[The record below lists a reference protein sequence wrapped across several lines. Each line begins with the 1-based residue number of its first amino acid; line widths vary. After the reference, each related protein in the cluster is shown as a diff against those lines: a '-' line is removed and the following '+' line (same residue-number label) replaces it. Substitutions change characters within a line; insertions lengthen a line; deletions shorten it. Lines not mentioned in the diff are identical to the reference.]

1 MNVVDYDNAKE
12 ISKAIN
18 RYIKIKDW
26 VASTAYIVGQYVNND
41 GVLYKCTTANND
53 ATFNPTNWQKVA
65 GGGLDGWEPSTLYS
79 VDDVVIYNNKIY
91 QCNTTHTS
99 GATFLPDEAKWTEIS
114 ACITRIPNW
123 VANEDYVVGDL
134 VAYDAKI
141 YRCITAHTSGS
152 TFDSTEE
159 ANWEELSPTINE
171 ISLWAASTDYKVG
184 QLVIYNNKL
193 FRCTTAHTST
203 SSFDSDINNWQEISS
218 NEIGSWQPS
227 TTYKVG
233 EFVYKDGQI
242 YRCTTAHTSD
252 SSDFYTDITK
262 WELLDTKWRVEN
274 WTDNKYYAIG
284 DVVLYDNRLFKCI
297 TANTSSSDFATD
309 YDKWSAISSKLELW
323 KSSTYYSV
331 GDIVV
336 YNNKLYR
343 CKTGHTSTTTLSADI
358 ANWDLISSG
367 GIDNWKSNED
377 YSVNN
382 VVIYNNKIYQCRTAH
397 SAGSTFDYS
406 KWKEISSS
414 DIDLWASNFDY
425 IVGDIVIYDNQLY
438 RCVTAH
444 TSTSDFNDTIS
455 RWQVLDTKWQAKDWA
470 TNTYYLEGEVVLYD
484 NKPYRCTTTHTS
496 LGTFELD
503 KADWEPL
510 SANIREWVSGNTY
523 KVGDIVIY
531 DGDIW
536 KCVTSNNSVSFEK
549 DKWRQVNKCNIE
561 KWHGAPD
568 SNILALLHFDNSND
582 LYYNEYGDRFT
593 TGGRL
598 YYAYA
603 SGKFG
608 GCAYS
613 TSSYNTT
620 YGITSPSYTYSSN
633 SDVYTIEFWFMI
645 GDHSYSPLYDIWGSP
660 GRGIDTHT
668 WPASFFYGTS
678 YQTSSGFGSWSWN
691 HIAYVLTYDTVEL
704 YVNGTLLNTVP
715 RTAGEAVGF
724 NTAGSA
730 GNWNEQFYFDDFRVT
745 KGRVYNGNFTPPT
758 EPFQDPNYDGYKKD
772 DLVVYEDKI
781 YMALVYNN
789 DVQFDKSKWVEVSP
803 CVGIEEWASGSDYT
817 SGDVIIYNNNLY
829 KVVNDVISAT
839 DTPDNSNDYV
849 LLGGDSIKTWAGSKE
864 YSAGTIVLHQNI
876 LYRNA
881 NDIPS
886 SVTTFSRDDWTPLSP
901 VLEDWAS
908 SKEYKVGDFVIRNDI
923 LYECITDNNDA
934 TFNSAKWKPISKEG
948 INAWQSNKQYALYDL
963 VVEDEELYMCISPHT
978 SSSDFQ
984 TDLDAERWKLIGGGG
999 GSGGDWNQ
1007 VTKMNVVAPLDVDI
1021 NIPYT
1026 NTFKRPPVEVL
1037 KYEQGTT
1044 DITTNVLNFG
1054 VGDGSKFE
1062 VDGVTAKDSPLITFD
1077 GVAKPNH
1084 DILYPFGTPT
1094 QMVNKYYSESE
1105 EIDLDDFKVVGEV
1118 SLE

>member
-1 MNVVDYDNAKE
+1 MNVVDYDNAKD
-12 ISKAIN
+12 IAKAIN

-53 ATFNPTNWQKVA
+53 ATFNPTNWQKIT
-65 GGGLDGWEPSTLYS
+65 GGGLDEWEPSTLYS

-91 QCNTTHTS
+91 QCNTAHTS

-134 VAYDAKI
+134 VAHDAKI
-141 YRCITAHTSGS
+141 YRCTTAHTSGS

-159 ANWEELSPTINE
+159 AKWEELSPTINE
-171 ISLWAASTDYKVG
+171 ISLWDAATDYEVG
-184 QLVIYNNKL
+184 QLVIYDNKL

-203 SSFDSDINNWQEISS
+203 SSFISDINNWQEISS
-218 NEIGSWQPS
+218 NDIDSWQSSMP
-227 TTYKVG
+227 YRVG
-233 EFVYKDGQI
+233 DFVYKDGQI

-252 SSDFYTDITK
+252 SSNFYVDITN

-274 WTDNKYYAIG
+274 WASSKYYAIG

-297 TANTSSSDFATD
+297 TANTSSSDFSTD
-309 YDKWSAISSKLELW
+309 YNKWSAISSRLELW
-323 KSSTYYSV
+323 KTNTYYAV
-331 GDIVV
+331 GDMVI

-377 YSVNN
+377 YAVNN
-382 VVIYNNKIYQCRTAH
+382 VVIYNNKIYQCKTAH

-438 RCVTAH
+438 RCITAH
-444 TSTSDFNDTIS
+444 TSTSNFNDTIS
-455 RWQVLDTKWQAKDWA
+455 RWQILDTKWQAKDWV
-470 TNTYYLEGEVVLYD
+470 TNTYYLENEVVLYD
-484 NKPYRCTTTHTS
+484 NTPYRCATSHTS

-510 SANIREWVSGNTY
+510 SANIRQWVSGTTY
-523 KVGDIVIY
+523 KVGDTVIHSNELWRCNTATHNASFRETEW
-531 DGDIW
+531 DKISNCNISIW
-536 KCVTSNNSVSFEK
+536 K
-549 DKWRQVNKCNIE
+549 
-561 KWHGAPD
+561 GAPD
-568 SNILALLHFDNSND
+568 TNVLALLHFDDANAPQR
-582 LYYNEYGDRFT
+582 NEYGNDFT
-593 TGGRL
+593 VTTFAGNLAG
-598 YYAYA
+598 
-603 SGKFG
+603 GKFG
-608 GCAYS
+608 SSLDIRNSSRVNIVSPDYS
-613 TSSYNTT
+613 FEDED
-620 YGITSPSYTYSSN
+620 
-633 SDVYTIEFWFMI
+633 DVYTIEFWLYYSAHPVLFADNSGVIINNI
-645 GDHSYSPLYDIWGSP
+645 GQVISQVYSVKYFAGESYEMAA
-660 GRGIDTHT
+660 T
-668 WPASFFYGTS
+668 
-678 YQTSSGFGSWSWN
+678 GFGYSSWN
-691 HIAYVLTYDTVEL
+691 HMAYVITHDDFTF
-704 YVNGTLLNTVP
+704 YVNGVKISTITRNNSLPISLRMSDVGGIGPASMVDEVYIVKGAKYTSDFSVP
-715 RTAGEAVGF
+715 
-724 NTAGSA
+724 
-730 GNWNEQFYFDDFRVT
+730 T
-745 KGRVYNGNFTPPT
+745 KPYAN
-758 EPFQDPNYDGYKKD
+758 PNYIGYKKD
-772 DLVVYEDKI
+772 DLVVYDNKI
-781 YMALVYNN
+781 YRALVDNN
-789 DVQFDKSKWVEVSP
+789 DIVFTPSHWVEVSP

-817 SGDVIIYNNNLY
+817 SGTVILYNNNLY
-829 KVVNDVISAT
+829 KVINDVTSAT
-839 DTPDNSNDYV
+839 VTPDNSNDYV
-849 LLGGDSIKTWAGSKE
+849 LLGGDSIKTWEGSKE
-864 YSAGTIVLHQNI
+864 YSAGTIVLHQNR

-886 SVTTFSRDDWTPLSP
+886 SVTTFSRNDWTPLSP
-901 VLEDWAS
+901 VLEDWTS

-923 LYECITDNNDA
+923 IYECIIDNNDA

-1044 DITTNVLNFG
+1044 DIITNVLNFD

-1062 VDGVTAKDSPLITFD
+1062 VDGITAKDSPLITFD

-1105 EIDLDDFKVVGEV
+1105 EIDLDGFKVVSEV

>member
-1 MNVVDYDNAKE
+1 MNVVDYNNAKD
-12 ISKAIN
+12 IAKAIN

-26 VASTAYIVGQYVNND
+26 VASNAYIVGQYVNND

-65 GGGLDGWEPSTLYS
+65 GGGLDEWEPSTLYS

-91 QCNTTHTS
+91 QCNTAHTS

-134 VAYDAKI
+134 VAHDAKI
-141 YRCITAHTSGS
+141 YRCTTAHTSGS

-159 ANWEELSPTINE
+159 AKWEELSPTINE
-171 ISLWAASTDYKVG
+171 ISLWAAATDYEVG

-203 SSFDSDINNWQEISS
+203 SSFISDINNWQEISS
-218 NEIGSWQPS
+218 NDIDSWQSS
-227 TTYKVG
+227 TPYKVG
-233 EFVYKDGQI
+233 DFVYKDGQI

-252 SSDFYTDITK
+252 SSNFYTDITN
-262 WELLDTKWRVEN
+262 WELLDTKWRAEN
-274 WTDNKYYAIG
+274 WTASKYYAVG

-309 YDKWSAISSKLELW
+309 YNKWSAISSRLELW
-323 KSSTYYSV
+323 KTNTYYAV
-331 GDIVV
+331 GDMVI
-336 YNNKLYR
+336 YNNKLYI

-377 YSVNN
+377 YAVNN
-382 VVIYNNKIYQCRTAH
+382 VVIYNNKIYQCKTAH

-438 RCVTAH
+438 RCITAH
-444 TSTSDFNDTIS
+444 TSTSNFNDTIS
-455 RWQVLDTKWQAKDWA
+455 KWQVLDTKLQVKDWA
-470 TNTYYLEGEVVLYD
+470 TNTYYLAGDVVLYD
-484 NKPYRCTTTHTS
+484 NTPYRCTTTHTS

-503 KADWEPL
+503 KANWEPL
-510 SANIREWVSGNTY
+510 SANIREWVSETTY
-523 KVGDIVIY
+523 KVGDTVVY
-531 DGDIW
+531 EGDLYTCTVANNDIAFERAKW
-536 KCVTSNNSVSFEK
+536 K
-549 DKWRQVNKCNIE
+549 QVNKCNIE
-561 KWHGAPD
+561 MWHGASDP
-568 SNILALLHFDNSND
+568 NILALLHFDDIND
-582 LYYNEYGDRFT
+582 LYHNEYGNSFTGNPKFAQTSALFPGCNYSLDVGGHGGMTSPTYSFT
-593 TGGRL
+593 TGNEVYTLEYWFRNEAHWNMFNERILMPFFDG
-598 YYAYA
+598 
-603 SGKFG
+603 
-608 GCAYS
+608 YS
-613 TSSYNTT
+613 ALSMTSSLCIIRDPQGNQIGTFNEWQIIHIAQV
-620 YGITSPSYTYSSN
+620 ITGTEST
-633 SDVYTIEFWFMI
+633 
-645 GDHSYSPLYDIWGSP
+645 LYLN
-660 GRGIDTHT
+660 
-668 WPASFFYGTS
+668 GTS
-678 YQTSSGFGSWSWN
+678 LGTITRTTANADIQIGIADGSNVYYKATLDELKISNVARYTS
-691 HIAYVLTYDTVEL
+691 
-704 YVNGTLLNTVP
+704 
-715 RTAGEAVGF
+715 
-724 NTAGSA
+724 
-730 GNWNEQFYFDDFRVT
+730 
-745 KGRVYNGNFTPPT
+745 NFTPKREIFPN
-758 EPFQDPNYDGYKKD
+758 PNYDGYKYN

-781 YMALVYNN
+781 YMALVANN
-789 DVQFDKSKWVEVSP
+789 DVQFDKTKWVEVSP
-803 CVGIEEWASGSDYT
+803 CVGIEEWASGNDYT
-817 SGDVIIYNNNLY
+817 SGTVILYNNKIY
-829 KVVNDVISAT
+829 KVVNDVTSAT
-839 DTPDNSNDYV
+839 TTPDNSNDYV
-849 LLGGDSIKTWAGSKE
+849 LLGGDSIKTWEGSKE
-864 YSAGTIVLHQNI
+864 YPAGTIVLHQNR

-881 NDIPS
+881 NNISS
-886 SVTTFSRDDWTPLSP
+886 SVTTFSRNDWTPLSP
-901 VLEDWAS
+901 VLEDWTS

-1062 VDGVTAKDSPLITFD
+1062 VDSVTAKDSPLITFD

-1084 DILYPFGTPT
+1084 DILYPFGTTT

>member
-1 MNVVDYDNAKE
+1 MNVVDYDNAKD
-12 ISKAIN
+12 IAKAIN

-53 ATFNPTNWQKVA
+53 ATFNPTNWQKIT
-65 GGGLDGWEPSTLYS
+65 GGGLDEWEPSILYS

-91 QCNTTHTS
+91 QCNTAHTS

-134 VAYDAKI
+134 VAHDAKI
-141 YRCITAHTSGS
+141 YRCTTAHTSGS

-159 ANWEELSPTINE
+159 AKWEELSPTINE
-171 ISLWAASTDYKVG
+171 ISLWAAATDYEVG

-218 NEIGSWQPS
+218 NEIDSWQPS

-252 SSDFYTDITK
+252 SSNFYVDITN
-262 WELLDTKWRVEN
+262 WELLDTKWRAEN
-274 WTDNKYYAIG
+274 WASSKYYAIG

-323 KSSTYYSV
+323 KMSTYYTV

-377 YSVNN
+377 YAVNN
-382 VVIYNNKIYQCRTAH
+382 VVIYNNKIYQCKTAH

-438 RCVTAH
+438 RCITAH
-444 TSTSDFNDTIS
+444 TSTSNFNDTIS
-455 RWQVLDTKWQAKDWA
+455 RWQILDTKWQAKDWV
-470 TNTYYLEGEVVLYD
+470 TNTYYLENEVVLYD
-484 NKPYRCTTTHTS
+484 NTPYRCTTSHTS

-503 KADWEPL
+503 KDDWEPL
-510 SANIREWVSGNTY
+510 SANIRQWVSGTTY
-523 KVGDIVIY
+523 KVGDTVLY
-531 DGDIW
+531 NGYIW
-536 KCVTSNNSVSFEK
+536 KCNTDTTSNGF
-549 DKWRQVNKCNIE
+549 DKPKWDKIDKCNIE
-561 KWHGAPD
+561 IWHGAPD
-568 SNILALLHFDNSND
+568 NDILALLHFDIS
-582 LYYNEYGDRFT
+582 YCPEYNEYGNDFDRSS
-593 TGGRL
+593 TGVFNVVG
-598 YYAYA
+598 
-603 SGKFG
+603 GKFDNCLSVVG
-608 GCAYS
+608 S
-613 TSSYNTT
+613 TASMSSQQYPFTNGET
-620 YGITSPSYTYSSN
+620 
-633 SDVYTIEFWFMI
+633 YTIEFWM
-645 GDHSYSPLYDIWGSP
+645 LYDDSQVLWADNS
-660 GRGIDTHT
+660 GISITNIGQVMALVYT
-668 WPASFFYGTS
+668 VKCFPGTS
-678 YQTSSGFGSWSWN
+678 YEFVSSNFVIGAWN
-691 HIAYVLTYDTVEL
+691 HMAFIITPTDFTVYTNGVLDFTTTRPDSLPVGVSMGGANSPASAIDEL
-704 YVNGTLLNTVP
+704 CI
-715 RTAGEAVGF
+715 
-724 NTAGSA
+724 
-730 GNWNEQFYFDDFRVT
+730 T
-745 KGRVYNGNFTPPT
+745 KGAKYTTNFTPPT
-758 EPFQDPNYDGYKKD
+758 EPFINPNFVGYKKD

-781 YMALVYNN
+781 YRALVVNN
-789 DVQFDKSKWVEVSP
+789 DLVFTPSHWVEVSP

-817 SGDVIIYNNNLY
+817 YGDVIIYNNNLY
-829 KVVNDVISAT
+829 KVVNDVTSAT

-864 YSAGTIVLHQNI
+864 YSAGTIVLYQNR
-876 LYRNA
+876 LYRNV

-886 SVTTFSRDDWTPLSP
+886 SVTTFSRNDWTPLSP
-901 VLEDWAS
+901 VLEDWTS

-923 LYECITDNNDA
+923 LYECITDNNDS

-963 VVEDEELYMCISPHT
+963 VVENEELYMCISPHT

-984 TDLDAERWKLIGGGG
+984 TDLDDKRWKLIGGGG

-1044 DITTNVLNFG
+1044 DIITNVLNFG

-1062 VDGVTAKDSPLITFD
+1062 VDGITAKDSPLITFD

-1084 DILYPFGTPT
+1084 DILYPFGTTT